1 MCNTT
6 SCCCLLFLSFHYYSA
21 VAAREEFTIFTAAKV
36 DRNASSLHEKTKAQH
51 LAAAILGRRRQTLDG
66 LLQEEGQGIRYDRYS
81 GTSYQSEDHTENQE
95 GYEEI
100 QDDSSSSS
108 AVGVPPPI
116 TGQLRV
122 IRGNTLPWLIPV
134 LGCFVSYKSFGQ
146 VSKLFLRLVQ
156 WASSNTWIPQTREDI
171 DLQAS
176 VVVSAWP
183 ACLLL
188 PLQDNLVDHQPL
200 TLPDR

>member
-1 MCNTT
+1 MSNTT
-6 SCCCLLFLSFHYYSA
+6 SCCCLLFLSFHYNSA

-36 DRNASSLHEKTKAQH
+36 DRNASSLQQKTKAQH
-51 LAAAILGRRRQTLDG
+51 LAAAILGIRRQTLDG
-66 LLQEEGQGIRYDRYS
+66 LQEKGQGSRYDRYS
-81 GTSYQSEDHTENQE
+81 GSSYQSEDHTENHE

-108 AVGVPPPI
+108 SVGVPPPI

-122 IRGNTLPWLIPV
+122 IRGNTFLPWLIPV

-176 VVVSAWP
+176 VVVSSCL